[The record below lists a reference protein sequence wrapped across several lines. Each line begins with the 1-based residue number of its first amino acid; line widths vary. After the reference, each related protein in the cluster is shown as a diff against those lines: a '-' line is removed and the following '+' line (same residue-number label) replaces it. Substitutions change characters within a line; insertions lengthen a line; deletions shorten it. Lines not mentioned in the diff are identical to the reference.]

1 MKKRVVLTV
10 LLSMCLLGGCKG
22 KELTD
27 YEKGMENLE
36 KQNYKEALENFRE
49 AVSDGEDAAKA
60 WRGIGISWSGQGA
73 FDRAEE
79 AFLTALDFTEKSEKS
94 LRTDLSLYLADTQYH
109 QKEYQACIKTCDEIL
124 DEKKEKNGYFLRK
137 CISSFRRV

>member
-79 AFLTALDFTEKSEKS
+79 AFLTALDFTEKSEKEPQNRLES
-94 LRTDLSLYLADTQYH
+94 LPCRYTVSS
-109 QKEYQACIKTCDEIL
+109 K
-124 DEKKEKNGYFLRK
+124 R
-137 CISSFRRV
+137 ISGVY

>member
-49 AVSDGEDAAKA
+49 AVSD
-60 WRGIGISWSGQGA
+60 
-73 FDRAEE
+73 
-79 AFLTALDFTEKSEKS
+79 
-94 LRTDLSLYLADTQYH
+94 
-109 QKEYQACIKTCDEIL
+109 
-124 DEKKEKNGYFLRK
+124 
-137 CISSFRRV
+137 

>member
-49 AVSDGEDAAKA
+49 AVSDGEDARKA
-60 WRGIGISWSGQGA
+60 WRGIGFHGA
-73 FDRAEE
+73 DREL
-79 AFLTALDFTEKSEKS
+79 LTK
-94 LRTDLSLYLADTQYH
+94 
-109 QKEYQACIKTCDEIL
+109 QKKL
-124 DEKKEKNGYFLRK
+124 F
-137 CISSFRRV
+137 

>member
-10 LLSMCLLGGCKG
+10 FLSMCLLGGCKG

-73 FDRAEE
+73 FDKAEE
-79 AFLTALDFTEKSEKS
+79 AFLTALDFTEKAEPQNRLES
-94 LRTDLSLYLADTQYH
+94 LPCRCTVSS
-109 QKEYQACIKTCDEIL
+109 K
-124 DEKKEKNGYFLRK
+124 R
-137 CISSFRRV
+137 ISGVH

>member
-49 AVSDGEDAAKA
+49 AVSDGEDPAKA

-73 FDRAEE
+73 FDKAEE
-79 AFLTALDFTEKSEKS
+79 AFLTALDFTEKAEKN
-94 LRTDLSLYLADTQYH
+94 LRTDLSLYLADAQYH

-124 DEKKEKNGYFLRK
+124 DEKK
-137 CISSFRRV
+137 